1 MNGPRIA
8 VVCPRLQLPDAVGYD
23 VMHQVRVL
31 REAGY
36 DARAFAESA
45 SAATPAG
52 TLRDVRSFLKARE
65 DVLLYH
71 YSVHAGAIFELWR
84 ELNCCRILRYHNVT
98 PPHFFEPYD
107 RGYTK
112 ALRAGR
118 EMLAAHLATGV
129 DLVISASREN
139 LTDVLEVGT
148 DPAICAIVPPFHRV
162 PELLAGDPD
171 PDWLIQLGPEF
182 NRPIRNL
189 LAVGR
194 IVPNKGYAALLRGFA
209 ALKNP
214 PARLILVGGQNPR
227 LSTYYRELR
236 SIIEE
241 TRIASRVWLPGSV
254 SLAALRAMYRR
265 ADLLVTTSEHEG
277 FCLPL
282 LEAMA
287 HGVVPAVTRVES
299 GVGEWIEEGVSGITA
314 PVSEPEALARKIA
327 QVAHDRGQLV
337 HMGAMAHTR
346 VSGSLGLEQMAER
359 YASIFR

>member
-1 MNGPRIA
+1 M
-8 VVCPRLQLPDAVGYD
+8 
-23 VMHQVRVL
+23 
-31 REAGY
+31 
-36 DARAFAESA
+36 
-45 SAATPAG
+45 
-52 TLRDVRSFLKARE
+52 
-65 DVLLYH
+65 
-71 YSVHAGAIFELWR
+71 
-84 ELNCCRILRYHNVT
+84 
-98 PPHFFEPYD
+98 
-107 RGYTK
+107 
-112 ALRAGR
+112 
-118 EMLAAHLATGV
+118 
-129 DLVISASREN
+129 
-139 LTDVLEVGT
+139 
-148 DPAICAIVPPFHRV
+148 
-162 PELLAGDPD
+162 
-171 PDWLIQLGPEF
+171 IQLGPEF

-287 HGVVPAVTRVES
+287 HGVPIAALGRAAIPETLGDAGLLLDS
-299 GVGEWIEEGVSGITA
+299 
-314 PVSEPEALARKIA
+314 SEPEYLSAAFEKLLSQPELCQK
-327 QVAHDRGQLV
+327 L
-337 HMGAMAHTR
+337 GANGRA
-346 VSGSLGLEQMAER
+346 R
-359 YASIFR
+359 YAAHFTNETIAKTLLSALNDYATHRTAYRSSPAQ